1 MAPAGSARR
10 LKIEPYPAV
19 SSSLPRAHALQP
31 RRPAR
36 LRKSPIE
43 TRPWLHLIVLR
54 RSSPASSSSR
64 PSPLPPPYRPP
75 AAPQARRPGDCRSS
89 SPSGEVAATTATAA
103 PAMAM
108 LPRTSGWRGCYNC
121 SATLLQRVASPAT
134 SGIAPACSA
143 AIHGARPAPP
153 SPPLPRPQAGPQA
166 RPAKLQ
172 PLGGGAPVLQ
182 GAAAPLRAGATV
194 LLVVVG
200 VATRGWWPCYF
211 VASTSATKADGGCY
225 KGRRRGD
232 DCYNRG
238 RCLLRRPVAAA
249 TKGGGATTTATIG
262 VGVCYEGR
270 RLCLL
275 QGRRGVLQQATAAA
289 TKGGD
294 DCYKRRR
301 RCATSLGRRRRGTS
315 GKRRRPLLQTGRSCA
330 ARRLARLF
338 GATVLQGGRQG
349 RRR

>member
-1 MAPAGSARR
+1 
-10 LKIEPYPAV
+10 L
-19 SSSLPRAHALQP
+19 
-31 RRPAR
+31 
-36 LRKSPIE
+36 
-43 TRPWLHLIVLR
+43 LR
-54 RSSPASSSSR
+54 R
-64 PSPLPPPYRPP
+64 
-75 AAPQARRPGDCRSS
+75 
-89 SPSGEVAATTATAA
+89 VAVLAT
-103 PAMAM
+103 
-108 LPRTSGWRGCYNC
+108 N
-121 SATLLQRVASPAT
+121 
-134 SGIAPACSA
+134 GIEPACSA
-143 AIHGARPAPP
+143 ATHGARPAPP
-153 SPPLPRPQAGPQA
+153 SAIVQAQAPHLLVLRWPPSST
-166 RPAKLQ
+166 
-172 PLGGGAPVLQ
+172 
-182 GAAAPLRAGATV
+182 GAAAAMGCWSMVLRGMVRAAV

-200 VATRGWWPCYF
+200 VATCGWGPCYF
-211 VASTSATKADGGCY
+211 VASTAATKADGGCY

-232 DCYNRG
+232 GCYNRG

-330 ARRLARLF
+330 ARRLARPSAAAVAANS
-338 GATVLQGGRQG
+338 GGSCNTPSATVLQGGRQG